1 MAGGGSGERLMR
13 ALADAHIPFIAGALN
28 IGDSDHTLALRLAN
42 EVITEQPYSPISPET
57 LEHIDTSLS
66 NVKLLIVCPM
76 PVGPGN
82 LALLQEAYT
91 AAHQGI
97 EVLILAP
104 ALATNSTNVEEQSIP
119 DNTYTSDELLL
130 KTGIANRDYTNGE
143 GTKLVYDILQ
153 AGATV
158 VRTVAEAVEVAKS
171 SS

>member
-1 MAGGGSGERLMR
+1 
-13 ALADAHIPFIAGALN
+13 
-28 IGDSDHTLALRLAN
+28 
-42 EVITEQPYSPISPET
+42 
-57 LEHIDTSLS
+57 
-66 NVKLLIVCPM
+66 VKLLIVCPM

-91 AAHQGI
+91 AVHQGI

-104 ALATNSTNVEEQSIP
+104 ALATTSTNGEEQSIP

-143 GTKLVYDILQ
+143 GTRLVYDILQ

-158 VRTVAEAVEVAKS
+158 VRTVAEAIEAAKRFTNPPYS
-171 SS
+171 RK